1 MNACRNVLANAPRER
16 AAHAGLLLNR
26 YLRVPVKDSHH
37 PDDLKQLF
45 NDARSASKS
54 ATALYQSAFDRWRSS
69 LDADTRSCDWL
80 EMQTNGRV
88 VVGLGTET
96 VCETGIALHR
106 IYGVPWIPGAALK
119 GITAHFAHEV
129 ASQTDARLLF
139 NGEAHRVIFGDQDAA
154 GYIVFHDAWITP
166 DSLPGLYP
174 DIMTPHH
181 PDYYTNENH
190 PVPTDYDSPVPVG
203 FLSVHGKFCFAVG
216 TYDTSDSGKAWRQ
229 LSLDLLR
236 FALIERGVGGKT
248 SSGYGRFSAP
258 EVATASAAS
267 TILHPRSKKAPLYKV
282 GNRVTATRIPD
293 PKGKGRIWF
302 RADDEFSGVVTAGAS
317 PSVEIGQTVELEIAS
332 IMAAQGYNFRLPRVS
347 PPSAKSH
354 SDKRT
359 THR

>member
-1 MNACRNVLANAPRER
+1 
-16 AAHAGLLLNR
+16 
-26 YLRVPVKDSHH
+26 
-37 PDDLKQLF
+37 
-45 NDARSASKS
+45 
-54 ATALYQSAFDRWRSS
+54 
-69 LDADTRSCDWL
+69 
-80 EMQTNGRV
+80 
-88 VVGLGTET
+88 
-96 VCETGIALHR
+96 
-106 IYGVPWIPGAALK
+106 
-119 GITAHFAHEV
+119 
-129 ASQTDARLLF
+129 
-139 NGEAHRVIFGDQDAA
+139 
-154 GYIVFHDAWITP
+154 
-166 DSLPGLYP
+166 
-174 DIMTPHH
+174 MTPHH

-236 FALIERGVGGKT
+236 FALIERGVDGKT
-248 SSGYGRFSAP
+248 SSGYGRFSAL

-302 RADDEFSGVVTAGAS
+302 RADDEFSGIVTAGAS